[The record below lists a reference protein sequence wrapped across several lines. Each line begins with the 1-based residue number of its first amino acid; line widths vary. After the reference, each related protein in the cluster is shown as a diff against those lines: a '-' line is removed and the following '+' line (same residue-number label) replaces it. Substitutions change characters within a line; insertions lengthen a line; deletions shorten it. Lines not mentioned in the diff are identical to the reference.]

1 MALQAVEHASECL
14 IAAMHERGEP
24 LGLGFLIPG
33 CRIRG
38 RNHQRLEVREL
49 EELSPGTGSFGVVLY
64 DEDPTI
70 THLMSPDGLFCV
82 GLSQDRYTCLLQNL
96 R

>member
-24 LGLGFLIPG
+24 LGLGAIIPG
-33 CRIRG
+33 RCVGG
-38 RNHQRLEVREL
+38 RDDQGLEVRKL
-49 EELSPGTGSFGVVLY
+49 QKLLPGSGAFGVVLY

-70 THLMSPDGLFCV
+70 THLMSPDGLLPSFLNTV
-82 GLSQDRYTCLLQNL
+82 Y
-96 R
+96 